1 MEDRNGTNFGGNI
14 GGNIVTNIGSNTE
27 VTAGFGYDSL
37 RGYDPQPS
45 RECDYP
51 HKMLLYTLDKHIFQQ
66 SVMKKNMNAY
76 PGYIQKENPKHNF
89 DPTQSI
95 SSVNNQRSLGKFD
108 ILSGGFNN
116 QRELR
121 GIVKDEKKTSSRNQ
135 NITMFSY
142 GRF

>member
-1 MEDRNGTNFGGNI
+1 MEDKNRINGNDVNI
-14 GGNIVTNIGSNTE
+14 GNGIGVGDGIGT
-27 VTAGFGYDSL
+27 VFGYDSL
-37 RGYDPQPS
+37 RGYAPQPT

-76 PGYIQKENPKHNF
+76 PGYVQKENPTHNF
-89 DPTQSI
+89 NPNQSI
-95 SSVNNQRSLGKFD
+95 SSVDNQRSLGKFD
-108 ILSGGFNN
+108 IMSGGFNN